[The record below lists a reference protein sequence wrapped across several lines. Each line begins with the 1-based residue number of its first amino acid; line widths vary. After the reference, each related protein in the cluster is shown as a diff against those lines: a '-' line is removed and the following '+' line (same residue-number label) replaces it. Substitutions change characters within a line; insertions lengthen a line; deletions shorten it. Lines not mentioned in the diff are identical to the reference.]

1 MGQGNG
7 FPKTRSTEVKA
18 RVGDG
23 IFGNELSTF
32 LLQKRPSITLLAG
45 IYKTRI
51 YFQIESMTN
60 ILQNDTSANYIY
72 KRPEI
77 ECNFIDNLVCLCPSD
92 SIFKGE
98 V

>member
-1 MGQGNG
+1 MAWQGFHEIWMPDTWQGTSLPNSSDLGEGVGQGNG

-51 YFQIESMTN
+51 CFPIESMTN
-60 ILQNDTSANYIY
+60 ILQNYL
-72 KRPEI
+72 K
-77 ECNFIDNLVCLCPSD
+77 
-92 SIFKGE
+92 
-98 V
+98 